1 MAKEIFDQTTLSEG
15 KDVDLGQAQV
25 ENVAEPTQGSTN
37 QSPNDTVASDEEAAD
52 ATSKQVPA
60 NTKVTDAG
68 DAAEPT
74 AGEGKDAT
82 ADTTESEN
90 AVQGDEK
97 TSAEQ
102 DSKAQAEKAEK
113 LKLAVVEDQQVRDN
127 LKARLSEN
135 GVEAQ
140 VVLKYDLKKLL
151 AAAII
156 LVNYAANRKVDEKH
170 VNRLIHALKQD
181 GKKRFSE
188 PITICPA
195 KPALMLG
202 TKLNDDDGNA
212 VTLDHPDI
220 DLMFVVLDGQH
231 RLAAIKGSD
240 FEYEADVVIISAP
253 EDVNEYVRVINAY
266 DSNWDMIAIR
276 NQNEVISGV
285 EDKLK
290 VKEQEAEKILP
301 KTSTKYRDYGLT
313 GEKDAVKKKDLL
325 KGNVPVCDEEKANR
339 GIGIFKSTRLLN
351 PDCKKNGLLTM
362 SWLIEVFKAK
372 EEYNKNKGD
381 VDFIKHLKLYM
392 YQESQ
397 KGLDM
402 TDKAMVDTFIQEFAK
417 NFKAFVKKNPL
428 TTASNEQLKT
438 IDEKIQSIIAA
449 GVSSTGKVYELGSVS
464 DVITKMKER
473 KANQAKLDEAKA
485 KMDEAIKAAKKEY
498 QDFKKKA

>member
-1 MAKEIFDQTTLSEG
+1 MAKESLNFAAAQNTGE
-15 KDVDLGQAQV
+15 VDLTKAQV
-25 ENVAEPTQGSTN
+25 ENVAEPTQGSNN
-37 QSPNDTVASDEEAAD
+37 QSPDNTASSDVEAAD
-52 ATSKQVPA
+52 ATGEQVPA
-60 NTKVTDAG
+60 NTEATDGG
-68 DAAEPT
+68 DASAPT
-74 AGEGKDAT
+74 ASEGNEAT
-82 ADTTESEN
+82 TDTSESN
-90 AVQGDEK
+90 DAVQGDES
-97 TSAEQ
+97 TAEQ

-113 LKLAVVEDQQVRDN
+113 LKLIEIEDQQVRDN

-151 AAAII
+151 AAAVI
-156 LVNYAANRKVDEKH
+156 LLTYAGNRKVDEKH
-170 VNRLIHALKQD
+170 VNRLIQALKQD

-188 PITICPA
+188 PITVCAA
-195 KPALMLG
+195 KAALMLG
-202 TKLNDDDGNA
+202 AKLNDDDGNA

-253 EDVNEYVRVINAY
+253 EDINEYVRVINAY

-313 GEKDAVKKKDLL
+313 GEKEAVKKKDLL
-325 KGNVPVCDEEKANR
+325 KGTVPVCDEEKANR

-402 TDKAMVDTFIQEFAK
+402 TDKAVVGTFIQEFAK
-417 NFKAFVKKNPL
+417 NFKAFVKKTPL
-428 TTASNEQLKT
+428 TTASDEQLKA

-449 GVSSTGKVYELGSVS
+449 GVSSTGKVYEHGSVF
-464 DVITKMKER
+464 DVVTKMKER

>member
-1 MAKEIFDQTTLSEG
+1 MKKQDLTSAAPTEG
-15 KDVDLGQAQV
+15 EMDLTKAQV
-25 ENVAEPTQGSTN
+25 ENVAEPILGSPQP
-37 QSPNDTVASDEEAAD
+37 QSPDNTASSDVEAAD
-52 ATSKQVPA
+52 ATCEQVPA
-60 NTKVTDAG
+60 NTEATDG
-68 DAAEPT
+68 DDTAAPT
-74 AGEGKDAT
+74 ASEGNEAT
-82 ADTTESEN
+82 TDTTESNDADQGEEN
-90 AVQGDEK
+90 NASSDE
-97 TSAEQ
+97 Q
-102 DSKAQAEKAEK
+102 AQAEKAEK
-113 LKLAVVEDQQVRDN
+113 LKLIEIEDQQVRDN

-156 LVNYAANRKVDEKH
+156 LVSYAANRKVDEKH
-170 VNRLIHALKQD
+170 VNRLIHALKQE

-188 PITICPA
+188 PITVCSA
-195 KPALMLG
+195 KVALMLG

-362 SWLIEVFKAK
+362 TWLIEVFKAK

-402 TDKAMVDTFIQEFAK
+402 TDKAVVGTFIQEFAK

-428 TTASNEQLKT
+428 TTASDEQLKT

-449 GVSSTGKVYELGSVS
+449 GVSSTGKVYEHGSVS
-464 DVITKMKER
+464 DVVTKMKER